1 MSAES
6 SLPLPNGPQDLDLV
20 ALILAPLPPEVAQ
33 AYIKAH
39 LPPDHFTPEEGH
51 TCPGGFGE

>member
-1 MSAES
+1 MSAEPS
-6 SLPLPNGPQDLDLV
+6 QSQPNGPQDLDTV
-20 ALILAPLPPEVAQ
+20 SLILVDLPPEVAQ
-33 AYIKAH
+33 AFIQAH